1 MRGFSFGLL
10 APGTIMATLLAVASA
25 QAQDRTQ
32 LNQDIAEMA
41 KIHKVPERLI
51 HRIIVRESRYNA
63 RAQHAGNY
71 GLMQIKP
78 ATARGMGYRGSPAGL
93 LVAKTN
99 LTYGVPYLA
108 NAYRVAGGNEDRAVQ
123 LYAGGYYYAAKRK
136 GMLGKLTSAHTSTA
150 AAEAPPQAAAAT
162 VVSATAP
169 PVEAQAYAAPVSPF
183 EALASL
189 FAPPPE
195 PQPVAA
201 PEPQVEQSA
210 AEQPRKPDGRRHRK
224 AAAATRP
231 PQAATTTL
239 PQAAAATVV
248 PPSAP
253 PVEAQA
259 FAAPAS
265 PFGTLGPAIVP
276 PPAPK
281 PAAAP

>member
-10 APGTIMATLLAVASA
+10 GTGTLLGTLLAIAPA

-41 KIHKVPERLI
+41 RIHKVPERLI

-63 RAQHAGNY
+63 RAMHAGNY

-99 LTYGVPYLA
+99 LTYAVPYLA

-136 GMLGKLTSAHTSTA
+136 GMLAKLTSAHTTGQVVV
-150 AAEAPPQAAAAT
+150 AEAAPQAAVAT
-162 VVSATAP
+162 PA
-169 PVEAQAYAAPVSPF
+169 
-183 EALASL
+183 
-189 FAPPPE
+189 
-195 PQPVAA
+195 
-201 PEPQVEQSA
+201 
-210 AEQPRKPDGRRHRK
+210 
-224 AAAATRP
+224 
-231 PQAATTTL
+231 
-239 PQAAAATVV
+239 
-248 PPSAP
+248 AP

-265 PFGTLGPAIVP
+265 PLDALASIFSPTPTPVAAAPEPTVQQTAAAEEPALEKQIPGKKKPRKRERQRRHEAKAIVTSSTA
-276 PPAPK
+276 PASVPAAVLD
-281 PAAAP
+281 PAAAVPSSR